1 MKDKRRKGDVNY
13 RSFWRFVMSI
23 FIGQLIGVIIDNRA
37 FGLFVGFV
45 IWCIWD

>member
-13 RSFWRFVMSI
+13 RSFWRFVASVI
-23 FIGQLIGVIIDNRA
+23 IGQLIGVIVENRML
-37 FGLFVGFV
+37 GLCIGFM